1 MNVMSSIFESLPR
14 PNLMINQEFNNRK
27 NIPGIGVAS
36 HFLKGFVYTL
46 PLLDTSNT
54 LIVEGNIA
62 EVTGYTADEFL
73 DSGLNVELLV
83 ADEDLTN
90 YIQERKRII
99 ENISDEHTLKY
110 RLKHKSVGLI
120 QVAEKMLVQYNGN
133 GEAEFLIGYVEDK
146 TIDLLNAMSMR
157 QLLAF
162 REAIDRFLICTITE
176 PDGTIIYANRKF
188 SRRAGYPI
196 KEVLGKTHWELI
208 DSGDNDEKFWSY
220 FWSTIKSGKKWS
232 GVVLNVTKSGEKY
245 WEEKVVI
252 PVLGNDGTVLNYI
265 SLGNDV
271 TSRFELERKMRFFK
285 EAIDVSPDMMFL
297 VDSTDFRILDVNR
310 TSEKTLGY
318 SSERLTEMNL
328 PHVLAELS
336 SIELRYIV
344 DETHKS
350 GSTKGVFETKLLG
363 SSGELIASEFV
374 FSIYHS
380 NKWGDR
386 IIFSVRDISRKKEME
401 LEIETHKSGIIEI
414 GKLAKMGTWEWRPND
429 DLIILSGTTASIL
442 SLGYSEMTMKFT
454 EFQKMVHPGDLH
466 LMEKAFEQILNQD
479 EPTAFNYRIASQ
491 DGSEKHLS
499 LKRYNIKFSAEN
511 TVISV
516 QGFAQD
522 ISDIRQTQMENE
534 YYHEKMEQ
542 LVFQTSHHLRASIST
557 ILGVLEVFKSG
568 NPAEVDS
575 GKLLTYITEAA
586 TDADDNLRIM
596 LRRLQER
603 SR

>member
-1 MNVMSSIFESLPR
+1 MSSIFESCTRLT
-14 PNLMINQEFNNRK
+14 LMINQEVNQRK
-27 NIPGIGVAS
+27 NIPEIGIAS
-36 HFLKGFVYTL
+36 HFLKGFIYIL

-54 LIVEGNIA
+54 PIIEGNVT
-62 EVTGYTADEFL
+62 EVTGYSADEFL
-73 DSGLNVELLV
+73 KSGLSVEMLV
-83 ADEDLTN
+83 AEEDREN

-99 ENISDEHTLKY
+99 EKTSGEKIIKY

-120 QVAEKMLVQYNGN
+120 QIAEKILVQYNSN
-133 GEAEFLIGYVEDK
+133 GQAEFLIGYLEDK
-146 TIDLLNAMSMR
+146 TVDVLNAVSMR

-162 REAIDRFLICTITE
+162 REAIDRFLICTITD

-188 SRRAGYPI
+188 SKRAGYPI
-196 KEVLGKTHWELI
+196 KEVLGRTHRDLI
-208 DSGDNDEKFWSY
+208 SSGNHDEKFWSS

-232 GVVLNVTKSGEKY
+232 GVVLNVAKSGEKY

-297 VDSTDFRILDVNR
+297 VDSTDFRILDVNS

-336 SIELRYIV
+336 SNELRYIV

-350 GSTKGVFETKLLG
+350 GSTKGVFETKLIG

-401 LEIETHKSGIIEI
+401 LEIESHKSGMIEI
-414 GKLAKMGTWEWRPND
+414 ARLAKMGTWEWRPKEG
-429 DLIILSGTTASIL
+429 LIILSGTTASIL
-442 SLGYSEMTMKFT
+442 ELGQSEMTMEFS

-466 LMEKAFEQILNQD
+466 LLEKAIERIFSQA
-479 EPTAFNYRIASQ
+479 EPAAFNYRIATQ

-499 LKRYNIKFSAEN
+499 LKRYNIKVSAEN
-511 TVISV
+511 TIIAV

-522 ISDIRQTQMENE
+522 ISDIRRTQMENE

-575 GKLLTYITEAA
+575 GKLLTYISEAA
-586 TDADDNLRIM
+586 TDADDNLRLM
-596 LRRLQER
+596 FRRLQETQ
-603 SR
+603 SLKK